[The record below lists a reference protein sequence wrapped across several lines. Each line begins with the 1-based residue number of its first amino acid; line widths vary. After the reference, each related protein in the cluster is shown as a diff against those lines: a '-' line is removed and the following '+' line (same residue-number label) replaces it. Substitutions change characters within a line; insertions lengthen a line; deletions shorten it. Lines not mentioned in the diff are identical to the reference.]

1 MRLSRRHEERP
12 AVDNRLKLSEAK
24 QRCRLQVSQHIN
36 MCLHHNNISI
46 EKEIL
51 TLCTINKTFLKS
63 KTLLTQEAS

>member
-12 AVDNRLKLSEAK
+12 AVDKRLKLSEAE

-36 MCLHHNNISI
+36 MCLYHNNISI